1 MYPLSQIASSGF
13 GASSQLGGRG
23 VDEVKGAEY
32 ATPNRPFWHIDY
44 LKLKLLKK

>member
-1 MYPLSQIASSGF
+1 MYPLLQIESSGF
-13 GASSQLGGRG
+13 GVSSQLGGRG

-32 ATPNRPFWHIDY
+32 ATPNGPYWHIDY